1 MGMGKLQS
9 KNKVTILKYE
19 LHDQH
24 VHEIPERHGSHGD
37 IVADDTDNP
46 GHRTGDAGGVFFKKI
61 RYVVVHTVISGRVE
75 IGEHESGVRGL
86 GSNGTVNTVKWGSGV
101 EPLP

>member
-1 MGMGKLQS
+1 MDMGKLQS

-24 VHEIPERHGSHGD
+24 VHEI
-37 IVADDTDNP
+37 
-46 GHRTGDAGGVFFKKI
+46 
-61 RYVVVHTVISGRVE
+61 
-75 IGEHESGVRGL
+75 RGL